1 MFIALYKN
9 MVFVRKIAKTVL
21 THKKTGIQNVQANVF
36 SACKKNFIELF
47 VNQNVR
53 IGKCPQR

>member
-1 MFIALYKN
+1 MHKQMFFLLVKE
-9 MVFVRKIAKTVL
+9 
-21 THKKTGIQNVQANVF
+21 
-36 SACKKNFIELF
+36 NFIELF

>member
-1 MFIALYKN
+1 MGGASVAGGNPNPSHSMESDDLTAIR
-9 MVFVRKIAKTVL
+9 RKIL
-21 THKKTGIQNVQANVF
+21 NEYL
-36 SACKKNFIELF
+36 IERF

>member
-1 MFIALYKN
+1 MD
-9 MVFVRKIAKTVL
+9 FVRKIAKIVSAN
-21 THKKTGIQNVQANVF
+21 KKPVIKNVQADIF